1 MRTLTCLYQKLFPF
15 LATLLPL
22 VAFAQAPQERVLT
35 VLYTN
40 DEHGWMEGMSPGQ
53 GAANLYRLWQEND
66 GYTPD
71 GDFLVLSGGDNFTG
85 PAISTWVQGKS
96 QVEVMN
102 AMAYDASAVGNH
114 EFDFGLQALA
124 QRIDEADYDYLGAN
138 IRWKTNAQ
146 EPFDL
151 GIASWTLKS
160 VNGIEVAII
169 GLTTTST
176 PYVTNPD
183 YVSDLDFTDYE
194 SAVRDIMPDIAAANP
209 DLVFIISHVCMDELE
224 PLVARLQDLD
234 ITLAGGGHC
243 NELVARRQDDTVIL
257 GGGFHFTSY
266 AKARFRLDRNNRLI
280 DTNFS
285 TQRNSGA
292 QADQDIARLVDGW
305 SEQFREILT
314 ETVAWNARPLKRGE
328 GLDQL
333 IIDSWLQAWP
343 SADIAVTNRGGIRN
357 DLPAG
362 EITVSDLVNLLP
374 FDNTV
379 VVASASGS
387 AIARALTEGG
397 RPVVAGLERQNNRWI
412 FPASGRRLE
421 PDRDYVILL
430 NSFMYAGGDNFGAI
444 READP
449 DAFDTGIH
457 YRQPFLDWLKA
468 SPSSRSAPL
477 VLE

>member
-1 MRTLTCLYQKLFPF
+1 
-15 LATLLPL
+15 
-22 VAFAQAPQERVLT
+22 
-35 VLYTN
+35 
-40 DEHGWMEGMSPGQ
+40 
-53 GAANLYRLWQEND
+53 
-66 GYTPD
+66 
-71 GDFLVLSGGDNFTG
+71 
-85 PAISTWVQGKS
+85 
-96 QVEVMN
+96 
-102 AMAYDASAVGNH
+102 
-114 EFDFGLQALA
+114 
-124 QRIDEADYDYLGAN
+124 
-138 IRWKTNAQ
+138 
-146 EPFDL
+146 
-151 GIASWTLKS
+151 
-160 VNGIEVAII
+160 
-169 GLTTTST
+169 
-176 PYVTNPD
+176 
-183 YVSDLDFTDYE
+183 
-194 SAVRDIMPDIAAANP
+194 
-209 DLVFIISHVCMDELE
+209 
-224 PLVARLQDLD
+224 
-234 ITLAGGGHC
+234 
-243 NELVARRQDDTVIL
+243 
-257 GGGFHFTSY
+257 
-266 AKARFRLDRNNRLI
+266 
-280 DTNFS
+280 
-285 TQRNSGA
+285 
-292 QADQDIARLVDGW
+292 
-305 SEQFREILT
+305 
-314 ETVAWNARPLKRGE
+314 VAWNARPLKRGE

-343 SADIAVTNRGGIRN
+343 SADIAVTNRGGIRT

-379 VVASASGS
+379 VMASASGS